1 MENGIRGNLLTSHLP
16 HFAHGSRILTSDN
29 ALWLM
34 LIEEGYDN
42 SKIAFFMLFW
52 ACMDRFWANEE

>member
-1 MENGIRGNLLTSHLP
+1 
-16 HFAHGSRILTSDN
+16 
-29 ALWLM
+29 M

-52 ACMDRFWANEE
+52 ACMDRFWAKLEYGMPNLYFGDHLDP